1 MFTTRE
7 WKSCLS
13 LIAGLALGIQMISPT
28 LAQEPAPSAAGPIDI
43 QADEQEFAD
52 DYVIASGKVK
62 VVYGDTIIHAPKATL
77 YRDAAG
83 QPKQAIF
90 VGKPVLHQGNNI
102 IIANKLT
109 FNINEALIVAE
120 GNAHSEVLTAGMGAD
135 GSPAPAKEEEAGSE
149 EGNESKKE
157 EKADKGNDK
166 PQKII
171 TDSDKQIYEKTT
183 GKFEAIGHVHVT
195 TGEITVDSNN
205 LKLVYGT
212 DARPEAVLFTGNVE
226 ARRDKNVTQADA
238 MTYFLTTQR
247 LQATGHV
254 RSRVVQEK
262 VKAEAGQDTSKP
274 KTASSGGGVKVLD
287 FDSDGGGEILIISD
301 AQDYNKGS
309 GRMDAEG
316 NVQIYYKDTVGK
328 GPKVAMLANE
338 FGQTEKVIFMG
349 RSQITQTGRRW
360 IADRITLMMEDR
372 RVIAEGN
379 TRAIIVKQPLKKPP
393 ALLSS
398 PAADSNSR
406 LAGKGVIQ

>member
-1 MFTTRE
+1 MFTTKE
-7 WKSCLS
+7 LKSCL
-13 LIAGLALGIQMISPT
+13 LLVAALLLGAQAIMTPAP
-28 LAQEPAPSAAGPIDI
+28 AQEMAKASGPIDI
-43 QADEQEFAD
+43 QAYEQEFAQ
-52 DYVIASGKVK
+52 DYVVATGKVR
-62 VVYGDTIIHAPKATL
+62 VVYGDTTINAPKATL
-77 YRDAAG
+77 YRDEAG

-90 VGKPVLHQGNNI
+90 IGKPVLHQGTNI

-109 FNINEALIVAE
+109 FDINSALIVAE
-120 GNAHSEVLTAGMGAD
+120 GSAHSEVLTAGMGAD
-135 GSPAPAKEEEAGSE
+135 GSPAPQKEDAEEESADE
-149 EGNESKKE
+149 TKKE
-157 EKADKGNDK
+157 AKADAAGDK
-166 PQKII
+166 PPQKII

-195 TGEITVDSNN
+195 TGEINVDSNN

-212 DARPEAVLFTGNVE
+212 DNKPEAVLFTGNVE
-226 ARRDKNVTQADA
+226 ARRDKNVTQADT

-254 RSRVVQEK
+254 RSRVVQENK
-262 VKAEAGQDTSKP
+262 VKAQAGQEKP
-274 KTASSGGGVKVLD
+274 KTTASGGTKMLE
-287 FDSDGGGEILIISD
+287 FDTSDGPGEILIISD
-301 AQDYNKGS
+301 AQDYSKAT

-328 GPKVAMLANE
+328 GPKVAMVNNE
-338 FGQTEKVIFMG
+338 FGQTEKVVFMG

-379 TRAIIVKQPLKKPP
+379 TRAIIVKQPIKKTPTPVTHPP
-393 ALLSS
+393 G
-398 PAADSNSR
+398 ADPSR